1 MIKSSHLATLLIL
14 SLALWLASLVGIVLL
29 GREVLEVR
37 ELAILLA
44 LVGLAG
50 VVSVFALNRGQ
61 QRANEAFREMS
72 RVKRSLQESHLK
84 IERFEYEGK
93 QGTEL
98 RRLVLTS
105 AQEKD
110 LALEKMA
117 TALNTA
123 MAEVISLS
131 KSDQADVMN
140 RVREKAELMQR
151 YADDLKALA
160 KLELKSQL
168 PRHDNFDFLSVIEGF
183 VDEWNRYGRSRKV
196 KVKLEHQEDQLPLVS
211 DVNWLHNL
219 FTHVVQA
226 LIRMNENTKVVVHL
240 IGYIDAQR
248 GEALQVKIS
257 AEGRRFG
264 PEQLA
269 TVLTDYTSI
278 PAGGKDVGPGLT
290 FVVARRLAQMLQGTL
305 EVNDTGDGTEVVI
318 VLPRRIGG
326 QGEEDWSSA
335 SFVD

>member
-1 MIKSSHLATLLIL
+1 MIKSSHLATLLVV
-14 SLALWLASLVGIVLL
+14 SLILWLASLAGIVVF
-29 GREVLEVR
+29 GREALPVR
-37 ELAILLA
+37 DLAILIV
-44 LVGLAG
+44 LVGVAG
-50 VVSVFALNRGQ
+50 LMSVFALNRAQ
-61 QRANEAFREMS
+61 QRSNEAFRETS

-93 QGTEL
+93 QGAEL

-123 MAEVISLS
+123 MAEVMSLT
-131 KSDQADVMN
+131 KSNQADVMS
-140 RVREKAELMQR
+140 RIQEKAELMQR

-168 PRHDNFDFLSVIEGF
+168 PRHDNLDFLSVIEGF
-183 VDEWNRYGRSRKV
+183 VDEWGRYGRSRKV

-211 DVNWLHNL
+211 DVDWLHNL
-219 FTHVVQA
+219 LTRVVQA
-226 LIRMNENTKVVVHL
+226 LIRMNENTRVVVHL
-240 IGYIDAQR
+240 IAYIDAHR
-248 GEALQVKIS
+248 GEALQLSIS
-257 AEGRRFG
+257 AKGRRLG

-278 PAGGKDVGPGLT
+278 PDHGKDVGPGLT
-290 FVVARRLAQMLQGTL
+290 FVVARRLAQMLQGSL
-305 EVNDTGDGTEVVI
+305 EVNDTGAGTEVVI
-318 VLPRRIGG
+318 VLPRHVGG
-326 QGEEDWSSA
+326 QGESDLTSA
-335 SFVD
+335 QLAE